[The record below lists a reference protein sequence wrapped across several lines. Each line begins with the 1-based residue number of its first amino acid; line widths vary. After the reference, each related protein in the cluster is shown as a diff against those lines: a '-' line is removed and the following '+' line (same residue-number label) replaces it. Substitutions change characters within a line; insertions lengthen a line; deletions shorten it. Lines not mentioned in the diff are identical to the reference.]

1 MTFFTEDEF
10 FNKYNIELQYE
21 DAWKIEAVS
30 EMIYAQIG
38 LTRRDSTWTAETVPM
53 PVKNASMEQLRFM
66 FEYDIPFIDYKGK
79 VKAGEMENALKSD
92 YSTLA
97 LRYLANAGYLFRGN
111 PINQNM
117 GISLPFGD

>member
-30 EMIYAQIG
+30 LMIFNQVG
-38 LTRRDSTWTAETVPM
+38 LMYRDNTWTAETVPNAI
-53 PVKNASMEQLRFM
+53 KNASMEQLRFM
-66 FEYDIPFIDYKGK
+66 LEYDIPFIDYKGE
-79 VKAGEMENALKSD
+79 VKAGEMRNALKSD

-97 LRYLANAGYLFRGN
+97 LRMLAVAGYQYRGN
-111 PINQNM
+111 PLNQNM
-117 GISLPFGD
+117 GMSLPFGD